1 MHFEPIRCEVIFRC
15 CRFRRNSVSSSKQNE
30 THIMKEQ
37 VLKAMQEAG
46 KPVSAG
52 DITKALGAD
61 RKEVDKAFAEL
72 KKEGAIVSPVR
83 CKWEPA
89 K

>member
-1 MHFEPIRCEVIFRC
+1 MDI
-15 CRFRRNSVSSSKQNE
+15 KE
-30 THIMKEQ
+30 TILNVMK
-37 VLKAMQEAG
+37 EAG

-52 DITKALGAD
+52 EVEKLSGLD
-61 RKEVDKAFAEL
+61 RKDIDKVFKEL
-72 KKEGAIVSPVR
+72 KKEEAIVSPVR

>member
-1 MHFEPIRCEVIFRC
+1 M
-15 CRFRRNSVSSSKQNE
+15 SVKD
-30 THIMKEQ
+30 K
-37 VLKAMQEAG
+37 VLDVMMTAG

-52 DITKALGAD
+52 EVEILSGLN
-61 RKEVDKAFAEL
+61 RKEVDKAFKEL
-72 KKEGAIVSPVR
+72 KKENVIVSPIH